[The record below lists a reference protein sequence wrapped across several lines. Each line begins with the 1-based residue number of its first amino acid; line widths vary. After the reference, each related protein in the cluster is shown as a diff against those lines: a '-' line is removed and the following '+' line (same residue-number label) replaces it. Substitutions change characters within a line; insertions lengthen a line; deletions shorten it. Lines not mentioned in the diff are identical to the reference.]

1 MKRHKV
7 DASAIDELVKCGLS
21 KDETIAVLC
30 VIKQGNRPLK
40 PSYNIKI
47 ERPMNNIGGKVDN
60 SCSPTH

>member
-1 MKRHKV
+1 MKAQSKEKLINILV
-7 DASAIDELVKCGLS
+7 SAGIS

-47 ERPMNNIGGKVDN
+47 ERPMNNIGGKGG
-60 SCSPTH
+60 